1 MFTMGWLVV
10 VLGVLAIRWADGR
23 FPFSTLNP
31 ARRRHGYWLN
41 ERRIAGVRP

>member
-1 MFTMGWLVV
+1 MFTAGWLVI

-31 ARRRHGYWLN
+31 FRRRHLYWLN
-41 ERRIAGVRP
+41 QRRIVGIRP

>member
-31 ARRRHGYWLN
+31 ARRRDTYWLN
-41 ERRIAGVRP
+41 QRRIVGIRP

>member
-23 FPFSTLNP
+23 FPFSTLNAP
-31 ARRRHGYWLN
+31 RRRHTYWLN
-41 ERRIAGVRP
+41 QRQIVGIRP